1 MATVASKLR
10 NQPAIIAGGF
20 KMSVADSVDALW
32 YMPASNGTDLI
43 VAAGNVFCGALQKKA
58 KVGDGV
64 SLIVTGEVQAVG
76 SGAITPANVAITC
89 DSGGKIKVATVGTDQ
104 VHGYLIGPVST
115 TDGDVVSVMKI
126 S

>member
-1 MATVASKLR
+1 MATAASKLV
-10 NQPAIIAGGF
+10 NQPCQIIGGF

-32 YMPASNGTDLI
+32 YMPTTNGTDLI

-64 SLIVTGEVQAVG
+64 SLIVTGVVQAVG
-76 SGAITPANVAITC
+76 SGAITPVGGAITV
-89 DSGGKIKVATVGTDQ
+89 DSGGKIKMASVGTDQ

-126 S
+126 A